1 MIYLSMSKNYFILTF
16 PRSGSHFLREYM
28 IQATGKFLLSSHEY
42 DDYLKI
48 QDVVKDN
55 TITILRNPVD
65 TIASLSVII
74 KHSKKNIDQ
83 EGVSDQSFVDD
94 AKSMYIGFY
103 KDIVPRINYVIDYEK
118 LINNPKDVMKSISA
132 KLRLELITTEYKNRL
147 VDSPESNYLVTS
159 TASKDYQIFK
169 ELVGN
174 EDLTE
179 CWELYNN
186 SMKLVNI

>member
-1 MIYLSMSKNYFILTF
+1 MSKNYFILTF

-74 KHSKKNIDQ
+74 KHSKKNINQ

-94 AKSMYIGFY
+94 AKSMYIRFY
-103 KDIVPRINYVIDYEK
+103 KDIVPKINYVIDYEK

-132 KLRLELITTEYKNRL
+132 KLRLELITAEYKNRL

-159 TASKDYQIFK
+159 TASKDYHIFK

-186 SMKLVNI
+186 SMNLVNI

>member
-1 MIYLSMSKNYFILTF
+1 MSKNYFILTF

-42 DDYLKI
+42 EDYLKI
-48 QDVVKDN
+48 QDIVKDN
-55 TITILRNPVD
+55 TITILRNPTD
-65 TIASLSVII
+65 TITSLSVII
-74 KHSKKNIDQ
+74 KHSKKNTDQ
-83 EGVSDQSFVDD
+83 ESLSDQSFVDD
-94 AKSMYIGFY
+94 AKTMYLGFY
-103 KDIVPRINYVIDYEK
+103 RDIVTKINYVIDYEK
-118 LINNPKDVMKSISA
+118 LIDNPKDVMKSLSE
-132 KLRLELITTEYKNRL
+132 KLRLELLTTEYKNRL

-159 TASKDYQIFK
+159 TKDKDYYLFK
-169 ELVGN
+169 ELVDN

>member
-1 MIYLSMSKNYFILTF
+1 MLYLSMSKNYFILTF

-42 DDYLKI
+42 EDYLKI

-55 TITILRNPVD
+55 TITILRNPTD
-65 TIASLSVII
+65 TITSLSVII
-74 KHSKKNIDQ
+74 KHSRKNDNQ
-83 EGVSDQSFVDD
+83 ENILDQSFVDD
-94 AKSMYIGFY
+94 AKAMYLGFY
-103 KDIVPRINYVIDYEK
+103 KDIVPKITHIIDYEK
-118 LINNPKDVMKSISA
+118 LIANPKDVIKSISK

-147 VDSPESNYLVTS
+147 VDSPESDYLVTS
-159 TASKDYQIFK
+159 TTSQDYHIFK
-169 ELVGN
+169 ELVDN

-179 CWELYNN
+179 CWEIYND

>member
-74 KHSKKNIDQ
+74 KHSKKNINQ

-94 AKSMYIGFY
+94 AKSMYIRFY
-103 KDIVPRINYVIDYEK
+103 KDIVPKINYVIDYEK

-132 KLRLELITTEYKNRL
+132 KLRLELITAEYKNRL

-159 TASKDYQIFK
+159 TASKDYHIFK

-186 SMKLVNI
+186 SMNLVNI